1 MSCRSRRVRVSKGL
15 PEAAGTAGGS
25 ERVALCHARTCVA
38 EERAI
43 LFSATPDLAQAS
55 TGWDKELLITVLYG
69 SLRCQPGVL
78 ARPVRLDLWLSRRAK
93 KPPLTCCNRNFVRQL
108 QRSPVACFRAQHT
121 VPRAACLSAGS
132 RSQRSWAA
140 CIQLARHA
148 RSAGCTCVLGPG
160 TGRHQR

>member
-1 MSCRSRRVRVSKGL
+1 VGESGESPSKGL

-25 ERVALCHARTCVA
+25 ERVALCHARTGVA

-78 ARPVRLDLWLSRRAK
+78 ARPVRLDLWLSAWLASQEPALAGEPRTRR
-93 KPPLTCCNRNFVRQL
+93 
-108 QRSPVACFRAQHT
+108 
-121 VPRAACLSAGS
+121 
-132 RSQRSWAA
+132 
-140 CIQLARHA
+140 
-148 RSAGCTCVLGPG
+148 
-160 TGRHQR
+160 

>member
-69 SLRCQPGVL
+69 SSVASPECRRGPCGWTSGCQGEP
-78 ARPVRLDLWLSRRAK
+78 RSRR
-93 KPPLTCCNRNFVRQL
+93 
-108 QRSPVACFRAQHT
+108 
-121 VPRAACLSAGS
+121 
-132 RSQRSWAA
+132 
-140 CIQLARHA
+140 
-148 RSAGCTCVLGPG
+148 
-160 TGRHQR
+160 